1 MARLSLASGRHDPF
15 WDMDGKSARRSRL
28 RRRIAR
34 IVKLAIVLVALIAIV
49 THLPAVD
56 PAFLL
61 TGSGRPILAAA
72 IFALL
77 GATIL
82 LGLSKLRHPAPH

>member
-1 MARLSLASGRHDPF
+1 MAPLSLASGRHDPF

-28 RRRIAR
+28 RRRIVRFAM
-34 IVKLAIVLVALIAIV
+34 LAIVVLAVIAIA
-49 THLPAVD
+49 TRLPTVD
-56 PAFLL
+56 PSFLL

-72 IFALL
+72 IFTLL